1 MEAKKE
7 KTAERKFKQLVKFL
21 KITKCDTVWFIKQM
35 QIEKAILKE
44 IRENPEVLT
53 IQDENGMN
61 LGMHCAK
68 NGLEKVVLRCLE
80 DETTCSQTDNQG
92 RNIGMHCAINRLKK
106 AMIKAMRNKYAYWHM
121 DNHGYR
127 IRDYALE
134 FLDLEEIKII
144 EEDIMYHWAL
154 NEISNN

>member
-21 KITKCDTVWFIKQM
+21 KITKCDTIWFIKQM

-44 IRENPEVLT
+44 IIENPEVLT

-68 NGLEKVVLRCLE
+68 NGLEKVVLYCLN
-80 DETTCSQTDNQG
+80 DEKASLQTDNRG
-92 RNIGMHCAINRLKK
+92 KNLGIYCAIYYLKK
-106 AMIKAMRNKYAYWHM
+106 AMIKALKNKHAYWHM
-121 DNHGYR
+121 DDNGYR

-134 FLDLEEIKII
+134 FLDLEDIKMI

-154 NEISNN
+154 QEISNS